1 MTLIAFYEFIPFIIT
16 VIILIGILITARCFV
31 SPINEGKRL
40 IGGMQESLIA
50 SENFQSLKK
59 YSSSSAEWS
68 KNLKK

>member
-1 MTLIAFYEFIPFIIT
+1 MEIPFYEMIPSIIALIF
-16 VIILIGILITARCFV
+16 VVGIIFTARCFV

-59 YSSSSAEWS
+59 YGSSSAD
-68 KNLKK
+68 